1 MRSLLKHPAEW
12 RTLAFMAIFVAC
24 SRTLWRCDA
33 ALAAAGPAGWL
44 LLLLLWFTLC
54 FFSAIAA
61 VITHNALHVPAF
73 NYAAPQLALQCL
85 LTVAYGQP
93 VSVYLPIHNRSH
105 HRHTGTC
112 RDLMRPQKMPH
123 RWNAL
128 NLFTAFLYSPGTGAG
143 VRFLVRFVRAQW
155 RVGKPL
161 VLTWALEASALLIT
175 LAVGFRTSWWRGL
188 LYLYVPQMCSQWF
201 ITMINFVQHD
211 GCEVDPSHRGVNFA
225 RNFTGS
231 WFNFFT
237 LNNGYHTIHHL
248 KPGLHWSVLPAHH
261 ARTVKPHIAPSLD
274 VPDFT
279 RFFWRRMWVRDDYLG
294 NPVPPFHHE
303 DDEIVDFATAESFM
317 DDVSVIPSV
326 RRRRSCSPARKK
338 D

>member
-105 HRHTGTC
+105 HRHVPVC
-112 RDLMRPQKMPH
+112 R
-123 RWNAL
+123 W
-128 NLFTAFLYSPGTGAG
+128 
-143 VRFLVRFVRAQW
+143 
-155 RVGKPL
+155 
-161 VLTWALEASALLIT
+161 
-175 LAVGFRTSWWRGL
+175 
-188 LYLYVPQMCSQWF
+188 
-201 ITMINFVQHD
+201 
-211 GCEVDPSHRGVNFA
+211 CERLWMG
-225 RNFTGS
+225 R
-231 WFNFFT
+231 
-237 LNNGYHTIHHL
+237 
-248 KPGLHWSVLPAHH
+248 
-261 ARTVKPHIAPSLD
+261 
-274 VPDFT
+274 
-279 RFFWRRMWVRDDYLG
+279 
-294 NPVPPFHHE
+294 
-303 DDEIVDFATAESFM
+303 
-317 DDVSVIPSV
+317 
-326 RRRRSCSPARKK
+326 
-338 D
+338 